1 MDKCLSFG
9 GLGICVKGM
18 LFVFYNSRYF
28 NIHKL
33 FIHMYVCTC
42 SCLVAKMSLTFCDP
56 IDCSPPGSSVQRI
69 SQVRILKRVAI
80 SFSRGSSQPRD
91 WTHISSIGRSTFFF
105 FYHWEAFW
113 EAPCLYVYMYTNWP
127 LNHVGVRSNDP
138 PCSQKSTFN
147 LYLTLHIVSS
157 LPLYQR
163 FCICWFNQMRMV
175 W

>member
-105 FYHWEAFW
+105 FFITEKPPGKPH
-113 EAPCLYVYMYTNWP
+113 VYMCTCIQIDPWTMWG
-127 LNHVGVRSNDP
+127 LGVM
-138 PCSQKSTFN
+138 
-147 LYLTLHIVSS
+147 TLHAAKSPHLI
-157 LPLYQR
+157 Y
-163 FCICWFNQMRMV
+163 I
-175 W
+175 